1 MDSITIFSDLDEI
14 MDKKEQNSFYEI
26 FNEINLESLEQKK
39 TQKYSRKSSIELK
52 EPSLIEDNNCN
63 RYIKNN
69 RKYNAFIQK
78 ELKNNFYLN
87 CIGDIN
93 IIDNI
98 TENLKVL
105 RKCKNVE
112 EVLEALNMDIKEEE
126 TDYKTKNFDNNDNLY
141 KKSNVSF
148 KNKDINIKNY
158 YFSKELY
165 DINTT
170 KEQTFIGKKRENSIY
185 KNIDN
190 EKVFLEIKQLYEKY
204 LGKDIYYKL
213 YEQDKSVFHKNVTV
227 IEAGTPMCV
236 IYFYRKKVTKI
247 YLIIEQIFI
256 EDKNEIFYILNE
268 IKKNI
273 QNYKNINLKKFI
285 HFFKG

>member
-26 FNEINLESLEQKK
+26 FNDINLESVEQKK
-39 TQKYSRKSSIELK
+39 IQKYSRKSSNELK
-52 EPSLIEDNNCN
+52 EASLIEDNNCN

-69 RKYNAFIQK
+69 SKYNAFIQK
-78 ELKNNFYLN
+78 ELKDNFYLN
-87 CIGDIN
+87 CIGDMN

-105 RKCKNVE
+105 QKCKNVE

-158 YFSKELY
+158 YFS
-165 DINTT
+165 
-170 KEQTFIGKKRENSIY
+170 
-185 KNIDN
+185 N
-190 EKVFLEIKQLYEKY
+190 E
-204 LGKDIYYKL
+204 
-213 YEQDKSVFHKNVTV
+213 
-227 IEAGTPMCV
+227 
-236 IYFYRKKVTKI
+236 
-247 YLIIEQIFI
+247 
-256 EDKNEIFYILNE
+256 
-268 IKKNI
+268 
-273 QNYKNINLKKFI
+273 
-285 HFFKG
+285 